1 MDENITI
8 QNDMQTD
15 LQNNSFDSLLSDNP
29 TYTDSDVI
37 GYGVSVGNNAGTSGT
52 ESAADST
59 AGDIATSDSLV
70 TGSDTLSV
78 SSGDVV
84 NADNMHISLSDLQ
97 TYQADTVENQI
108 DYPASLGSI
117 EEKIDNLNYNI
128 TALLFFIVFAWCY
141 ERIKNAVRSFNGVGL
156 KQEETNMDNLIQ
168 FIIGDATTFTP
179 ACMVGLIVFCAIL
192 ECIGSL
198 AYNIMKA
205 GR

>member
-8 QNDMQTD
+8 QNNMQED
-15 LQNNSFDSLLSDNP
+15 LQVDSINSGSDDNGIYTVDDDATVVMSGDLLPGGTDADVDTLQPGDNTELSD
-29 TYTDSDVI
+29 TT
-37 GYGVSVGNNAGTSGT
+37 TSG
-52 ESAADST
+52 SP
-59 AGDIATSDSLV
+59 
-70 TGSDTLSV
+70 LSV

-84 NADNMHISLSDLQ
+84 GTEHVYISLADLE

-108 DYPASLGSI
+108 DYSASLGSI
-117 EEKIDNLNYNI
+117 EEKIDDLNYNI

-156 KQEETNMDNLIQ
+156 KQEETNMDSLIQ

-179 ACMVGLIVFCAIL
+179 ACIVGLIVFCMVL

-198 AYNIMKA
+198 AYNILKN